1 MANDLV
7 KRFIKKDGSQRI
19 SFYREEYAE
28 SPRDMTD
35 EPLHCKDWSRGY
47 SIMTKDERENMSSD
61 ACKLI
66 RHLLERYGN
75 TKEIIALLKANAKE
89 ERHKEDDN
97 AIMYDKSRH
106 EWILGCWIEH
116 WKDYNGVI
124 HGNEW
129 SEEVSFC
136 AKLKDLTAW
145 DLVSYLSD
153 KTIEELCDSKYWT
166 DGVKIMS
173 YGFGYYGELSFYHEF
188 STDSEGICWLEK
200 EEFFKYSGCKEEYWN
215 DNDCYDIEKGMVDE
229 LEAWSNDEVYGYVV
243 EDAVKYK
250 TTRKCL
256 SGNGDDEEYEETE
269 WEEKGL
275 NSCWGFYGHFD
286 KMEDYMFDS
295 AGLNKEEFEEVSA

>member
-1 MANDLV
+1 MAKDLV

-28 SPRDMTD
+28 NPRDMTD
-35 EPLHCKDWSRGY
+35 EPLHCEDWSRNY
-47 SIMTKDERENMSSD
+47 SIMDKHERENKSSN
-61 ACKLI
+61 A
-66 RHLLERYGN
+66 RALLEYLLAKYGEDR
-75 TKEIIALLKANAKE
+75 KMLAELKNNYK
-89 ERHKEDDN
+89 KDSPNSYDN
-97 AIMYDKSRH
+97 ALAYDRREQ
-106 EWILGCWIEH
+106 EWRLYMWQPAHKAYDGHLIES
-116 WKDYNGVI
+116 
-124 HGNEW
+124 EW
-129 SEEVSFC
+129 ECQTGWE
-136 AKLKDLTAW
+136 LTF
-145 DLVSYLSD
+145 DSLDMGEIVEYLSD
-153 KTIEELCDSKYWT
+153 ETITNFACRYLNDKI
-166 DGVKIMS
+166 KIMS
-173 YGFGYYGELSFYHEF
+173 YGFGYNGDISFYHEF

-200 EEFFKYSGCKEEYWN
+200 DEFLKYSGCKEEYWIN
-215 DNDCYDIEKGMVDE
+215 NDCYDIEKGMVDE